1 MDLVRL
7 AGSGELAVVKK
18 PIMDPLKGGG
28 NITKAFR
35 HELAVQSV
43 LGHHPNVV
51 RMLGAC
57 AGDDEAGSSDMFVAL
72 EHVTGGGLDQ
82 YLSCYGPEKRRRR
95 RELGDKEKLS
105 VLRDIASGLS
115 NVHAARLTHRDIA
128 ARNCLVTECCQGMM
142 VHILSVGGIKWLVR
156 GIPQS

>member
-1 MDLVRL
+1 MRL

-18 PIMDPLKGGG
+18 PIIDPLKGGG
-28 NITKAFR
+28 DITKAFR
-35 HELAVQSV
+35 HELVVQSI

-82 YLSCYGPEKRRRR
+82 YLSCYGPERRRRR
-95 RELGDKEKLS
+95 RELGDKEKLG

-128 ARNCLVTECCQGMM
+128 ARNCLVTEGCQGMM
-142 VHILSVGGIKWLVR
+142 AHMLSVRCTQGLVR
-156 GIPQS
+156 GTSQS